1 MNTSLALKL
10 GTLMLAICVSTA
22 YANAPPLTCSLSTLR
37 GTMAWGGTNTK
48 SGVPRSSSGME
59 SYDGSGHLKYYSFA
73 SDGYTTNTW
82 TGIGTYTITA
92 NCVATIIYDGD
103 PTDTWTFFVAP
114 DGSAYYT
121 NNNLNFGAISG
132 GRTDR
137 ISRALLVQ

>member
-1 MNTSLALKL
+1 MTKKLEVTVFVSMLALSSL
-10 GTLMLAICVSTA
+10 VAVADTA
-22 YANAPPLTCSLSTLR
+22 PTTCSLATLR

-59 SYDGSGHLKYYSFA
+59 SYDGNGHIKYFEYA

-82 TGIGTYTITA
+82 TGTGTYTITA
-92 NCVATIIYDGD
+92 NCVATVIYDGD

-114 DGSAYYT
+114 DGSAYYS
-121 NNNLNFGAISG
+121 NNNLNFGAVGG

-137 ISRALLVQ
+137 ISRSQLVE